1 MLGLIGAGLALLAVL
16 VWWERR
22 TEQPIVPVELFRIR
36 TVSAACLAGFATGVG
51 MFGTI
56 MFVPLFAQGVLGES
70 ATSSGLVLTPLM
82 LALMA
87 ASVGSGQLITRTGR
101 YRWALLAGPV
111 VMGAG
116 FALLSLLDA
125 GSTRGQTTLAMVV
138 TGFGLGLLVQNLAL
152 VVQNAVPSRHMG
164 IATSLA
170 QFARVNGGT
179 IGVAAMGAILAAGLP
194 AGAAAQALAGGADVS
209 NPAARQAL
217 ADAIHPIFVLGVP
230 MMAVT
235 LLLVAL
241 IPEQPLRRAVRD
253 DVGRP
258 EAPATGEHER
268 VVAA

>member
-1 MLGLIGAGLALLAVL
+1 V
-16 VWWERR
+16 
-22 TEQPIVPVELFRIR
+22 EQPIVPVELFRIR

-56 MFVPLFAQGVLGES
+56 MFVPLFVQGVLGES

-87 ASVGSGQLITRTGR
+87 ASVGSGQIITRTGR

-116 FALLSLLDA
+116 FALLSMLDS
-125 GSTRGQTTLAMVV
+125 GSTREITTLAMVV
-138 TGFGLGLLVQNLAL
+138 AGFGLGLLVQNLAL

-170 QFARVNGGT
+170 QFSRVNGGT

-194 AGAAAQALAGGADVS
+194 AGAATQALGGGGGAAASSPAAREALAG
-209 NPAARQAL
+209 
-217 ADAIHPIFVLGVP
+217 AIHPIFMLGVP
-230 MMAVT
+230 LMAVT

-253 DVGRP
+253 DVKP
-258 EAPATGEHER
+258 TEAPATGEHER
-268 VVAA
+268 VLA